1 MAKKYTRGAKRA
13 SKSLSSKTKSTSKY
27 KLPAKSKTS
36 AKKKAKRS
44 APKRVSYKQE
54 YIKLLE
60 KTNKTFA
67 KEIKAIR
74 KAIQPEDEVSAT
86 PTRPYFKATGRGTRS
101 EETIATIN
109 DVLEQ
114 LNQIQSEI
122 AQRNLLLNDLINQPG
137 KV

>member
-1 MAKKYTRGAKRA
+1 MAKKYTRGAKLA
-13 SKSLSSKTKSTSKY
+13 SKTLSSKTKSKSKY

-36 AKKKAKRS
+36 AKNKA
-44 APKRVSYKQE
+44 KRVSYKQE

-60 KTNKTFA
+60 KTTKTFA

-86 PTRPYFKATGRGTRS
+86 PTRPYFKVTGRGTRS

-122 AQRNLLLNDLINQPG
+122 SQRNLLLNDLINQPG